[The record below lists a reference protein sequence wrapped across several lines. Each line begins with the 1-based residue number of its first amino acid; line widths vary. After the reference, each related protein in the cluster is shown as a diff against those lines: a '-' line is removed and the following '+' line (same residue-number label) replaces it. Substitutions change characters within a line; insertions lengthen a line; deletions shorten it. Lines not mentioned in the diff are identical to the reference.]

1 MTRQFLIAVGA
12 VLLTIGGSGI
22 VAALVWLTANTIR
35 GTLPY
40 LYNTQAEVLLF
51 LLPALMLMIAIVG
64 AVFVS
69 TALSTPSKEERNAHN
84 LPPHLRFHL

>member
-1 MTRQFLIAVGA
+1 MTRQFLIAAGA

-22 VAALVWLTANTIR
+22 VTALVWLTANTIR

-40 LYNTQAEVLLF
+40 LYDTHTEVLLF
-51 LLPALMLMIAIVG
+51 LLPALMLMIAITG

-69 TALSTPSKEERNAHN
+69 SALSTPPKEERNAHN
-84 LPPHLRFHL
+84 LHPRTHFHA